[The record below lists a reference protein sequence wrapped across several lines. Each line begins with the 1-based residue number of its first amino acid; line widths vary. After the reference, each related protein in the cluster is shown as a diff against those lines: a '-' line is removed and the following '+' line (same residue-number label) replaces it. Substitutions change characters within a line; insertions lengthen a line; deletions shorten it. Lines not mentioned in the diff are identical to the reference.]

1 MLSSLRPTLY
11 VRLSPQRL
19 TVRNAKT
26 GTELSEVPE
35 VALSRKGGK
44 LAILGLGSAAR
55 AAPRDGDA
63 QIVNPFAH
71 PRSLVSDFLP
81 AEQLLKAFVRRALP
95 KFVFGA
101 APRIV
106 MHPLGDPEGGFT
118 GVEARALREMAMG
131 AGASDVVVWQ
141 GPALT
146 DAQLLA
152 GEYPPGGRVLD

>member
-1 MLSSLRPTLY
+1 MLASLRPTLY
-11 VRLSPQRL
+11 VQLSPQRV

-26 GTELSEVPE
+26 RTEVSEVPE
-35 VALSRKGGK
+35 VALSRMKGK
-44 LAILGLGSAAR
+44 TSILAVGNDAR
-55 AAPRDGDA
+55 APRDADA
-63 QIVNPFAH
+63 QVVNPFAH

-95 KFVFGA
+95 NFLFGA
-101 APRIV
+101 APKIV

-152 GEYPPGGRVLD
+152 GEFPPGGRVLA

>member
-11 VRLSPQRL
+11 VQLSPQRL

-26 GTELSEVPE
+26 GAQWSEVPE
-35 VALSRKGGK
+35 VALSRRGGK
-44 LAILGLGSAAR
+44 PCVVGFGSEAR
-55 AAPRDGDA
+55 AARDADVE
-63 QIVNPFAH
+63 ILNPFAH

-95 KFVFGA
+95 KLVFGA

-106 MHPLGDPEGGFT
+106 MHPLGEPEGGFT

-141 GPALT
+141 GPTLT

-152 GEYPPGGRVLD
+152 GEYPPGGRVLE